1 MTAAYG
7 GKKDLWGEQISKIA
21 KRFLIFARPS

>member
-21 KRFLIFARPS
+21 LRFLRFARLS